1 MEYKEILLK
10 DLASKIGDGL
20 HGTPSYDP
28 KGDFYFVNG
37 NNLEEGN
44 IVIKDTTKTVNRETF
59 EKYKKDLSKR
69 TLLVSI
75 NGTIGKIAKFNNENI
90 VLGKSAC
97 YINLNDTA
105 DKNYIYFLLKSRE
118 FQNYI
123 QQYATGTTIKNV
135 SLKTIRNFKVKL
147 PALKYQNRVSTILQ
161 NIENKIQLNY
171 KMIANLEELSQTLFK
186 RWFIDFEFPDENG
199 NPYKSSGRPMTDS
212 ELGKIP
218 IDWKVSKII
227 ELDAIVSDH
236 VANGSFKTLKE
247 NVEFVNADIKN
258 NAIFVRNIDLKK
270 QDFRP
275 EKYVSND
282 TYKFLKKTQLHGHEL
297 IISNVGDVG
306 SIHLC
311 PKVDKNM
318 VLGNNQIFLKYNID
332 KKWNYYLYL
341 YFKSDVGKQ
350 LINKITSGSVQMKF
364 NKTDFRNLQI
374 VIPTQKILDSKFE
387 NIIGFL
393 NLIEEKKCENKRLI
407 ELRDTL
413 LPKLM
418 SGEIEIPDDIEVNS
432 DELSI

>member
-186 RWFIDFEFPDENG
+186 RWFIDFEFPDRNG
-199 NPYKSSGRPMTDS
+199 APYKSSGGEMIDS
-212 ELGKIP
+212 ELGEIP
-218 IDWKVSKII
+218 KNWSIKTVKETAESFNSIRKPLSKLEREKRESIYPYYGATKII
-227 ELDAIVSDH
+227 DYVD
-236 VANGSFKTLKE
+236 NY
-247 NVEFVNADIKN
+247 
-258 NAIFVRNIDLKK
+258 IFDG
-270 QDFRP
+270 
-275 EKYVSND
+275 KYILIGEDGTVQTEAGNPFIQYVWGKFWVSNHAHI
-282 TYKFLKKTQLHGHEL
+282 LKGKL
-297 IISNVGDVG
+297 I
-306 SIHLC
+306 
-311 PKVDKNM
+311 
-318 VLGNNQIFLKYNID
+318 
-332 KKWNYYLYL
+332 
-341 YFKSDVGKQ
+341 
-350 LINKITSGSVQMKF
+350 
-364 NKTDFRNLQI
+364 
-374 VIPTQKILDSKFE
+374 
-387 NIIGFL
+387 
-393 NLIEEKKCENKRLI
+393 
-407 ELRDTL
+407 
-413 LPKLM
+413 
-418 SGEIEIPDDIEVNS
+418 S
-432 DELSI
+432 DELLMLYLKNTNVAPYITGAVQPKLNKKI

>member
-186 RWFIDFEFPDENG
+186 RWFIDFEFPDRNG
-199 NPYKSSGRPMTDS
+199 APYKSSGGEMIDS
-212 ELGKIP
+212 ELGEIP
-218 IDWKVSKII
+218 KNWSIKTVKETAESFNSIRKPLSKLEREKRESIYPYYGATKII
-227 ELDAIVSDH
+227 DYVD
-236 VANGSFKTLKE
+236 NY
-247 NVEFVNADIKN
+247 
-258 NAIFVRNIDLKK
+258 IFDG
-270 QDFRP
+270 
-275 EKYVSND
+275 KYILVGEDGTVQTEAGNPFIQYVWGKFWVSNHAHI
-282 TYKFLKKTQLHGHEL
+282 LKGKLISDEL
-297 IISNVGDVG
+297 
-306 SIHLC
+306 L
-311 PKVDKNM
+311 M
-318 VLGNNQIFLKYNID
+318 
-332 KKWNYYLYL
+332 LYL
-341 YFKSDVGKQ
+341 KNTNVAPYITGAVQPK
-350 LINKITSGSVQMKF
+350 LNKKNLNSIKF
-364 NKTDFRNLQI
+364 
-374 VIPTQKILDSKFE
+374 VIADKETIIKFE
-387 NIIGFL
+387 NFIKSYFQKIRIL
-393 NLIEEKKCENKRLI
+393 NKENKKLI

-413 LPKLM
+413 LSKFM
-418 SGEIEIPDDIEVNS
+418 SGEIEIPDDIEVNT

>member
-1 MEYKEILLK
+1 MEYKVGDLCIFQEGYVNPSQKIEKYFGGPHKWVRAVDVNNNEIFNTSRTL
-10 DLASKIGDGL
+10 S
-20 HGTPSYDP
+20 
-28 KGDFYFVNG
+28 
-37 NNLEEGN
+37 EEGFKSAKKSAYKFPAN
-44 IVIKDTTKTVNRETF
+44 SIVITK
-59 EKYKKDLSKR
+59 S
-69 TLLVSI
+69 
-75 NGTIGKIAKFNNENI
+75 GTIGRVAIIKDEMAGNRATINIVPNEKLVNLYYLFYLLITKRQDLENLAVGSVQKNLYISVLSTLKINVPELKKQNKIAKVLKNI
-90 VLGKSAC
+90 
-97 YINLNDTA
+97 D
-105 DKNYIYFLLKSRE
+105 DKI
-118 FQNYI
+118 
-123 QQYATGTTIKNV
+123 V
-135 SLKTIRNFKVKL
+135 S
-147 PALKYQNRVSTILQ
+147 NRQI
-161 NIENKIQLNY
+161 
-171 KMIANLEELSQTLFK
+171 IANLEELSQTLFK
-186 RWFIDFEFPDENG
+186 RWFIDFEFPDKNG
-199 NPYKSSGRPMTDS
+199 TPYKSNGGEMIDS
-212 ELGKIP
+212 ELGEIP

-236 VANGSFKTLKE
+236 VANGSFKKLKE

-275 EKYVSND
+275 EKYVSD
-282 TYKFLKKTQLHGHEL
+282 ETYKFLKKTQLHGREL

-306 SIHLC
+306 SVHLC

-318 VLGNNQIFLKYNID
+318 VLGNNQIFLKHNID

-374 VIPTQKILDSKFE
+374 VIPTQKILDYKFGD
-387 NIIGFL
+387 IIDFL
-393 NLIEEKKCENKRLI
+393 NLIEEKKYENKRLI

-418 SGEIEIPDDIEVNS
+418 SGELEIPDDIEVNA

>member
-1 MEYKEILLK
+1 MEYKEFLLK
-10 DLASKIGDGL
+10 DLALKIGDGL

-147 PALKYQNRVSTILQ
+147 PALKYQNKVSTILQ

-171 KMIANLEELSQTLFK
+171 KMIANLQELSQTLFK
-186 RWFIDFEFPDENG
+186 RWFVDFEFPDENG
-199 NPYKSSGRPMTDS
+199 NPYKSSGGEMVDS
-212 ELGKIP
+212 ELGEIPKGWNVKNLDDIANYVNGLAMQKFKPTDNENSLPVVKIKELKNGSTDENSNRCTSEIP
-218 IDWKVSKII
+218 DKALINDGDIIFSWSATLLVKMWCGGKAGLNQHLFKVS
-227 ELDAIVSDH
+227 SDKYPKWFYYYWTKRYIDYFIGI
-236 VANGSFKTLKE
+236 ANDKAT
-247 NVEFVNADIKN
+247 
-258 NAIFVRNIDLKK
+258 
-270 QDFRP
+270 
-275 EKYVSND
+275 
-282 TYKFLKKTQLHGHEL
+282 TMGH
-297 IISNVGDVG
+297 INRK
-306 SIHLC
+306 HL
-311 PKVDKNM
+311 
-318 VLGNNQIFLKYNID
+318 
-332 KKWNYYLYL
+332 
-341 YFKSDVGKQ
+341 SHA
-350 LINKITSGSVQMKF
+350 
-364 NKTDFRNLQI
+364 
-374 VIPTQKILDSKFE
+374 KILIPNDSTLEKFSRT
-387 NIIGFL
+387 FDDL
-393 NLIEEKKCENKRLI
+393 LEKELSVSKEIKRLI

-418 SGEIEIPDDIEVNS
+418 SGEIEIPDDIEVNE

>member
-1 MEYKEILLK
+1 MEYKEFLLK
-10 DLASKIGDGL
+10 DLALKIGDGL

-97 YINLNDTA
+97 YINLNDTS

-147 PALKYQNRVSTILQ
+147 PALKYQNKVSTILQ

-186 RWFIDFEFPDENG
+186 RWFVDFEFPDENG
-199 NPYKSSGRPMTDS
+199 NPYKSSGGEMVDS
-212 ELGKIP
+212 ELGEIPKGWNVKNLDDIANYVNGLAMQKFKHTDNENSLPVVKI
-218 IDWKVSKII
+218 K
-227 ELDAIVSDH
+227 ELK
-236 VANGSFKTLKE
+236 NGSTDE
-247 NVEFVNADIKN
+247 N
-258 NAIFVRNIDLKK
+258 
-270 QDFRP
+270 
-275 EKYVSND
+275 SNR
-282 TYKFLKKTQLHGHEL
+282 
-297 IISNVGDVG
+297 
-306 SIHLC
+306 C
-311 PKVDKNM
+311 
-318 VLGNNQIFLKYNID
+318 
-332 KKWNYYLYL
+332 
-341 YFKSDVGKQ
+341 
-350 LINKITSGSVQMKF
+350 TS
-364 NKTDFRNLQI
+364 
-374 VIPTQKILDSKFE
+374 
-387 NIIGFL
+387 
-393 NLIEEKKCENKRLI
+393 
-407 ELRDTL
+407 
-413 LPKLM
+413 
-418 SGEIEIPDDIEVNS
+418 EIPDKALINDGDIIFS
-432 DELSI
+432 WSATLLSLIHI

>member
-28 KGDFYFVNG
+28 KGNFYFVNG

-186 RWFIDFEFPDENG
+186 RWFIDFEFPDKDG
-199 NPYKSSGRPMTDS
+199 NPYKSSGGEMIDS
-212 ELGKIP
+212 ELGEMPKNWNILTINDFADDLIITGKTPSTKNKDNYSEKGIP
-218 IDWKVSKII
+218 FLTIPDMHTDVFSLNTIKYISEVGIEKVKNKII
-227 ELDAIVSDH
+227 PENSLCVSCIATPGL
-236 VANGSFKTLKE
+236 VSITSSETLTNQQINSFTPK
-247 NVEFVNADIKN
+247 KN
-258 NAIFVRNIDLKK
+258 DL
-270 QDFRP
+270 
-275 EKYVSND
+275 
-282 TYKFLKKTQLHGHEL
+282 
-297 IISNVGDVG
+297 
-306 SIHLC
+306 
-311 PKVDKNM
+311 
-318 VLGNNQIFLKYNID
+318 
-332 KKWNYYLYL
+332 YYLYFYIKNMKKYIEDL
-341 YFKSDVGKQ
+341 G
-350 LINKITSGSVQMKF
+350 SGGSATLNL
-364 NKTDFRNLQI
+364 NKTQFSKIKIIRPINDLLKKFHKCVDSNFKIILTKQKENLKLQ
-374 VIPTQKILDSKFE
+374 
-387 NIIGFL
+387 
-393 NLIEEKKCENKRLI
+393 

-413 LPKLM
+413 LP
-418 SGEIEIPDDIEVNS
+418 
-432 DELSI
+432 

>member
-186 RWFIDFEFPDENG
+186 HWFVDFEFPDKDG
-199 NPYKSSGRPMTDS
+199 NPYKSSGGEMIDS
-212 ELGKIP
+212 ELGEIP
-218 IDWKVSKII
+218 KNWSIKTVKEIAESFNSIRKPLSKIEREKRESI
-227 ELDAIVSDH
+227 YPYYGATKIIDYVD
-236 VANGSFKTLKE
+236 NY
-247 NVEFVNADIKN
+247 
-258 NAIFVRNIDLKK
+258 IFDG
-270 QDFRP
+270 
-275 EKYVSND
+275 KYILVGEDGTVQTETGNPFIQYVWGKFWVSNHAHI
-282 TYKFLKKTQLHGHEL
+282 LKGKLISDEL
-297 IISNVGDVG
+297 
-306 SIHLC
+306 L
-311 PKVDKNM
+311 M
-318 VLGNNQIFLKYNID
+318 
-332 KKWNYYLYL
+332 LYL
-341 YFKSDVGKQ
+341 KNTNVAPDITGAVQPK
-350 LINKITSGSVQMKF
+350 LNKKNLNSIKF
-364 NKTDFRNLQI
+364 
-374 VIPTQKILDSKFE
+374 VIADKETIIKFE
-387 NIIGFL
+387 NSIKSYFQKIRIL
-393 NLIEEKKCENKRLI
+393 NKENKKLI

-418 SGEIEIPDDIEVNS
+418 FGEIEIPYDIEVNS